1 MHLRFIGLGLI
12 GALGISGCAEY
23 HPPAPRP
30 VIIPVI
36 QRQAFEEGMKAYQ
49 DRDYPNAVRKFEDV
63 IGRFPGSPLLEESQW
78 MIGKS
83 YEADG
88 QADRAVKEYRSFLAN
103 YPDSA
108 HQYEAKLRIDFLEGL
123 LHERTAQRTFVTHYG
138 LILNGDP
145 ENAAARWKSE
155 MPSIPAGGLP
165 TVVLSGYGDNG
176 VYFKTSQAPV
186 IHDSIPEAVK
196 AAHARGYRIWIRL
209 PARHMPWFKVPG
221 DERDLRFEPVGK
233 KTVLTSALDL
243 FNPMTL
249 NRLKAFY
256 GDLASTGADGIV
268 IEEEAWIEPLEGFS
282 PAARAAFAQDFG
294 EPLDPARLISPASV
308 KEEKSFS
315 PETAGTPLFWR
326 WAGWRNREMLNRL
339 SDVWKSVRADHP
351 GLVLVRFIPSDSL
364 VKPNVALARSGID
377 LLEEKQHGFD
387 YFGVAL
393 SFDAKRE
400 EAFAILG
407 RMIEFI
413 GDSKRVIAR
422 LPMADKKQ
430 AVSFLTDFQG
440 AGVLFAE
447 ALKRPAGPLTR
458 RHQ

>member
-12 GALGISGCAEY
+12 GVLGISGCAEY
-23 HPPAPRP
+23 HPPPP
-30 VIIPVI
+30 PPLMIPIV

-49 DRDYPNAVRKFEDV
+49 DGDYPNAARKFQNV
-63 IGRFPGSPLLEESQW
+63 IGRFPGSPLLEEAQW

-83 YEADG
+83 YEGDG
-88 QADRAVKEYRSFLAN
+88 QAERAVKEYRSFMAN
-103 YPDSA
+103 FPESA
-108 HQYEAKLRIDFLEGL
+108 HGYEAKLRIDFLEGL
-123 LHERTAQRTFVTHYG
+123 LHERTTQRSFVTHYG

-145 ENAAARWKSE
+145 KSTVARWKSE

-165 TVVLSGYGDNG
+165 TVVLSGYGENG
-176 VYFKTSQAPV
+176 VYFKTNQALV
-186 IHDSIPEAVK
+186 IHDSISEAVK
-196 AAHARGYRIWIRL
+196 AAHARGYTVWIRV

-221 DERDLRFEPVGK
+221 DERDLRYEPVGK
-233 KTVLTSALDL
+233 RVVLTSALDL
-243 FNPMTL
+243 FNPVTL

-256 GDLASTGADGIV
+256 GDLASTGADGVV
-268 IEEEAWIEPLEGFS
+268 IEEETWIEPLEGFS
-282 PAARAAFAQDFG
+282 PAARAAFVQDFG
-294 EPLDPARLISPASV
+294 EPLDPARLINPESA
-308 KEEKSFS
+308 KGKKGLS
-315 PETAGTPLFWR
+315 PETAGTSLFWR

-339 SDVWKSVRADHP
+339 SDVWKSVRGEHP
-351 GLVLVRFIPSDSL
+351 GLVLVRFVPSDSL

-393 SFDAKRE
+393 SVDAKRE

-413 GDSKRVIAR
+413 GNSKRVIAR

-430 AVSFLTDFQG
+430 AVSFLRDFQG
-440 AGVLFAE
+440 AGVLFTE
-447 ALKRPAGPLTR
+447 TLMRPAGPLTR